1 MFKAICGFFM
11 ALADSVPGVSG
22 GTIAFLLGIYDKFLG
37 SITGLIYGKKAEKK
51 QGLSFIAKWAIG
63 WVIGFLLAIV
73 VLTSFFE
80 SHIYEVSSL
89 FMGFIIFSIPVIVI
103 AEKNSVKGKYFN
115 IVFAAVGFLLVVVL
129 TYFNGVNA
137 FSADLTSMNIGTAL
151 YLLAAGACAITAMI
165 LPGISGSTILLIFG
179 IYIPIMTGLK
189 EIMGGNNEMLP
200 AVAIFAVGIILG
212 IFFVFRFI
220 KIALEKARPQM
231 VYLIIGLMVGSV
243 YSIMQGPTTLDVP
256 KPALAADNFSIPFF
270 IIGAAIIILLD
281 VLKRRSERKKRARFK
296 RVK

>member
-129 TYFNGVNA
+129 TYFNGADA

-212 IFFVFRFI
+212 IVFVFRFI

-270 IIGAAIIILLD
+270 VCGNVKIP
-281 VLKRRSERKKRARFK
+281 VNKKCKFFAD
-296 RVK
+296 